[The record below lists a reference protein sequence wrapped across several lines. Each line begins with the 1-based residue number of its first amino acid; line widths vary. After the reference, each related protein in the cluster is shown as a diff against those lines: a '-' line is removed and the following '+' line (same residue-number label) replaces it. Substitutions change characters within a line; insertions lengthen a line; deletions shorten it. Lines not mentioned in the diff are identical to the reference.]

1 MSTNDVPGFGEASSD
16 VLAMGCWAEHED
28 GSLIFVKS
36 TEGQRIIYEMYDVN
50 SSTVVQYTD
59 AMLEDAFKKQFSWTN
74 KEKNNKKNTKWS
86 WHNRTLFPWD
96 KVIKAGV
103 KDGIGYASAGDQ
115 LSAAARVALSL
126 SLQGRD
132 LDPETKKH
140 LMDFLSPASK
150 TITSRL
156 QEAISSLPID
166 DRQAEKKKKILLDAQ
181 KKLAA
186 VEKPKGFLKR
196 LVGRG

>member
-1 MSTNDVPGFGEASSD
+1 MSTNDVPGANPANHDS
-16 VLAMGCWAEHED
+16 LAMGCWAEHED

-36 TEGQRIIYEMYDVN
+36 TEGNRVIYEMYDL
-50 SSTVVQYTD
+50 SSPTIVQYTD
-59 AMLEDAFKKQFSWTN
+59 AMLEDAFKKQFSYDA
-74 KEKNNKKNTKWS
+74 KKTKSVKWV
-86 WHNRTLFPWD
+86 WHDKVSFPWD
-96 KVIKAGV
+96 RIIKAGAR
-103 KDGIGYASAGDQ
+103 DGVGYASADDQ

-126 SLQGRD
+126 SLRGKD

-140 LMDFLSPASK
+140 LMEFISPAGK

-166 DRQAEKKKKILLDAQ
+166 DKQAEKKKKILLDAQ
-181 KKLAA
+181 KKLDA